1 MRRQARNI
9 LLVEPKY
16 KSKYPPLGLMKIS
29 TYHKLKGD
37 RVVFVKGCVPEIQSQ
52 SWDRIYIS
60 SLFTYYWKETLQT
73 IYYYQVSVPSSADIY
88 VGGVM
93 ATLLYDDLKAATGAT
108 VIPGL
113 LDKPGMLDA
122 DDKII
127 IDTLTPD
134 YSIVNSIGINFYY
147 KLQDCYIGYA
157 TRGCPRR
164 CPFCAVYRIEPE
176 FVHYLP
182 LKRQVQL
189 IQELYGEKRDL
200 ILLDNN
206 VLASDCFPKIIR
218 DIKSLGF
225 EQGATYSYINKSGI
239 TTVVKRYVDFNQ
251 GLDLRLLSEDKV
263 ALLSE
268 IAIKP
273 FRIAFDNLRYKKLYE
288 EKVRLVAQYG
298 LKYLSTYVLYN
309 YHDHPDELYKRL
321 EINVKLNEELGLQI
335 FSFPMRYIDLCSK
348 SRSADTNGNVGKYW
362 NKKYLRAVQCILNR
376 TRGVVGTRKGYFE
389 AAFGHNLDEY
399 CKILLMPESYI
410 INRDLH
416 EKDGST
422 ELWWSQVCSLSS
434 WERDIFMDIVCNH
447 SFRTVNYSELPRKVR
462 DTLSHYF
469 VRDDR
474 KIKSS
479 KYYEAGLLPDSPSM
493 PSLE

>member
-1 MRRQARNI
+1 MGQLMRNI

-16 KSKYPPLGLMKIS
+16 KTKYPPLGLMKIS

-37 RVVFVKGCVPEIQSQ
+37 RVVFVKGCVPEIKLQ
-52 SWDRIYIS
+52 SWDRIYVS
-60 SLFTYYWKETLQT
+60 SLFTYYWKETTET
-73 IYYYQVSVPSSADIY
+73 IYYYQACVPNPADIY

-93 ATLLYDDLKAATGAT
+93 ATLLYDDLKKATGAT

-113 LDKPGMLDA
+113 LDKPGILDVG
-122 DDKII
+122 DKMN

-134 YSIVNSIGINFYY
+134 YSILNNISVNFHY
-147 KLQDCYIGYA
+147 KLQDSYIGYA

-164 CPFCAVYRIEPE
+164 CPFCAVHRIEPE

-206 VLASDCFPKIIR
+206 VLASDRFSEIIR

-225 EQGATYSYINKSGI
+225 EQGATYSYINKTGRNTI
-239 TTVVKRYVDFNQ
+239 VKRHVDFNQ

-273 FRIAFDNLRYKKLYE
+273 LRLAFDDLSWRELYE
-288 EKVRLVAQYG
+288 KKVRLVAKYG
-298 LKYLSTYVLYN
+298 LKYLSNYVLYN
-309 YHDHPDELYKRL
+309 YRDHPDELYERL
-321 EINVKLNEELGLQI
+321 KINVNLNEELGLQI
-335 FSFPMRYIDLCSK
+335 FSFPMRYIDLYSK
-348 SRSADTNGNVGKYW
+348 DRSVSTNGNVGKHW
-362 NKKYLRAVQCILNR
+362 NKKYLRAIQCILNR
-376 TRGVVGTRKGYFE
+376 TRGLVGTRRGYFE

-399 CKILLMPESYI
+399 YKILLMPESYI
-410 INRDLH
+410 INRVLH
-416 EKDGST
+416 EEDGST

-447 SFRTVNYSELPRKVR
+447 RLYTVNYSEQPRKVR
-462 DTLSHYF
+462 DVLSHYLE
-469 VRDDR
+469 RDD
-474 KIKSS
+474 KSTNNYGASRHILLEPVNIQTS
-479 KYYEAGLLPDSPSM
+479 K
-493 PSLE
+493 

>member
-1 MRRQARNI
+1 MRQLVRNI

-37 RVVFVKGCVPEIQSQ
+37 RVVFVKGCIPEMQVQ

-73 IYYYQVSVPSSADIY
+73 IYYYQASVPSPADIY

-93 ATLLYDDLKAATGAT
+93 ATLLYDDLKSATGAT

-113 LDKPGMLDA
+113 LDKPGILDA
-122 DDKII
+122 GDKIN
-127 IDTLTPD
+127 IDALTPD
-134 YSIVNSIGINFYY
+134 YSILNNIGVNFYY

-206 VLASDCFPKIIR
+206 VLASERFSEIIG

-225 EQGATYSYINKSGI
+225 EQGATYSYINKSGR
-239 TTVVKRYVDFNQ
+239 TTIVKRHVDFNQ

-268 IAIKP
+268 IAISP
-273 FRIAFDNLRYKKLYE
+273 LRLAFDDLSYKEMYE
-288 EKVRLVAQYG
+288 NKVRLIAKYG
-298 LKYLSTYVLYN
+298 INNLSNYVLYN
-309 YHDHPDELYKRL
+309 YRDHPDELYERL
-321 EINVKLNEELGLQI
+321 KININLNEELGLQI
-335 FSFPMRYIDLCSK
+335 FSFPMRYIDLYSK
-348 SRSADTNGNVGKYW
+348 DRLTSTNGNVGKYW
-362 NKKYLRAVQCILNR
+362 NKKYLRAIRCILNR
-376 TRGVVGTRKGYFE
+376 TRGLVGTRRGYFE

-399 CKILLMPESYI
+399 HKILLMPEAYI
-410 INRDLH
+410 LNRVQH

-422 ELWWSQVCSLSS
+422 ELWWSQVCSLSG
-434 WERDIFMDIVCNH
+434 WERDIFMDIICNH
-447 SFRTVNYSELPRKVR
+447 RIYTVNYSELPRKVK
-462 DTLSHYF
+462 DTLSHYLEHNN
-469 VRDDR
+469 R
-474 KIKSS
+474 KKNKHNDGRLLQSS
-479 KYYEAGLLPDSPSM
+479 LSSHFLK
-493 PSLE
+493 